1 MGIESAVE
9 GLNDREDEVVRA
21 GGRSVGAYASGGRRK
36 RRLKGVVLSC
46 PRRAALSKPGYV
58 GVRRGLLKGLGGFPR
73 DPSFF

>member
-36 RRLKGVVLSC
+36 RRLKGVVLLAQVEQHCRS
-46 PRRAALSKPGYV
+46 RV
-58 GVRRGLLKGLGGFPR
+58 M
-73 DPSFF
+73 